1 MKISGMNRRRIARY
15 RQKRRE
21 STDVQNADTL
31 LNLFDDL
38 RQLRQKP
45 LLQSAMGSITDAKP
59 DDYRAVLRLLRPLGK
74 VLVFGNNRSA
84 NRQCVFPDNTVIRF
98 SQPHVAD
105 SLCLMSGLTQ
115 PAGREGA
122 VTGRQPR
129 LNVIR
134 STSFMVKLYQPAR
147 HFTNPISPSQR
158 ENMAIFSSER

>member
-1 MKISGMNRRRIARY
+1 MKISGMNCRRIARY
-15 RQKRRE
+15 RQKRRA

-84 NRQCVFPDNTVIRF
+84 NRQCVVPDNTVIRF

-105 SLCLMSGLTQ
+105 GLRLMPGFTQ
-115 PAGREGA
+115 PLGKQGR
-122 VTGRQPR
+122 
-129 LNVIR
+129 
-134 STSFMVKLYQPAR
+134 
-147 HFTNPISPSQR
+147 
-158 ENMAIFSSER
+158 